1 MKACVPR
8 VCVGGKFKNRWWA
21 ELTAGST
28 EEPAECW
35 KHSVCN
41 WGGDYMGEELGTH
54 LSLKFS
60 VLYPGKLSLNSEAKG
75 EPESF
80 AESRIIWFGSLP
92 KSEIPSSGPGL
103 FGYSGGTT
111 GQNFLEI
118 QAGQRWALLVHRSPP
133 QIMLPP
139 HRFCS
144 LTAQQLLFANVW
156 LVWMVFFFFF

>member
-1 MKACVPR
+1 MKVCVP
-8 VCVGGKFKNRWWA
+8 CVSVDGKFKNRWWA

-60 VLYPGKLSLNSEAKG
+60 VLYPGKLSLNSKEKG

-80 AESRIIWFGSLP
+80 AQSRIIWFGSLP
-92 KSEIPSSGPGL
+92 KSDIPFSGPGL
-103 FGYSGGTT
+103 FGYFGGTT

-118 QAGQRWALLVHRSPP
+118 QAG
-133 QIMLPP
+133 
-139 HRFCS
+139 
-144 LTAQQLLFANVW
+144 
-156 LVWMVFFFFF
+156 